1 MAYSLCLIPTL
12 PNNVILLCHTSA
24 LESLD
29 FLLEMYTVGEP
40 GDAGRM
46 LQPFQ
51 VSLVSVKLQ

>member
-12 PNNVILLCHTSA
+12 PNNVKLLCDTSF
-24 LESLD
+24 LGSLD
-29 FLLEMYTVGEP
+29 FLLEKYTGDEP